1 MRCSQLFL
9 LLAIPAMAN
18 TQTLKG
24 PQTAQGY
31 SFTIPEGWVG
41 QSSEG
46 SYVLVSETVAGLL
59 MLVPNDYRDLAT
71 MRADL
76 SAPTEGEGTNM
87 RVTEGPSDMGV
98 NTLAVTQEGTMENM
112 EAKAVAI
119 ATWNASGGKTVNVA
133 CIAPTI
139 VFSEDLL
146 RALKEVHASVR
157 YTDATTTTSTRTTEH
172 GPTATAPK
180 PMKGPVDAYWTQ
192 RLSGNSLRYLDS
204 YSSPA
209 ATQGDIG
216 GGYSITRRM
225 DLCPQGSFTTSGSSE
240 HNFGGDGVS
249 AYGSG
254 QSAGEGSWIAT
265 QDDQGR
271 PVLRLSFNDGGER
284 SYLLENRGGL
294 TYLNGEK
301 WHRLNAE
308 RDGPD
313 YAVNCP

>member
-1 MRCSQLFL
+1 MRSSHLFL
-9 LLAIPAMAN
+9 LLAIATLAN
-18 TQTLKG
+18 AQTLKG
-24 PQTAQGY
+24 PQSAPGY
-31 SFTIPEGWVG
+31 TFTIPEGWVG
-41 QSSEG
+41 QTSEG
-46 SYVLVSETVAGLL
+46 SYVLVSENVAGLL
-59 MLVPNDYRDLAT
+59 MLVPNDYRDVAA

-76 SAPTEGEGTNM
+76 SAPTEGEGTSM
-87 RVTEGPSDMGV
+87 RVTEGPLEMGV
-98 NTLAVTQEGTMENM
+98 STLGVTQEGTMENT

-139 VFSEDLL
+139 VFSEELL

-157 YTDATTTTSTRTTEH
+157 YSDAGTSAPMRTSDPA
-172 GPTATAPK
+172 PTAPAPK
-180 PMKGPVDAYWTQ
+180 PITGPVDAYWTQ
-192 RLSGNSLRYLDS
+192 RLGGNSLRYLDS

-209 ATQGDIG
+209 ATPGDIG

-225 DLCPQGSFTTSGSSE
+225 DLCPQGFFTTSGSSD
-240 HNFGGDGVS
+240 HNFSGEDVS
-249 AYGSG
+249 AYGSS
-254 QSAGEGSWIAT
+254 QSAGEGRWIAT

-271 PVLRLSFNDGGER
+271 PVLRLSFNEGGER
-284 SYLLENRGGL
+284 NYLLENRGGL

-301 WHRLNAE
+301 WHRVNAE